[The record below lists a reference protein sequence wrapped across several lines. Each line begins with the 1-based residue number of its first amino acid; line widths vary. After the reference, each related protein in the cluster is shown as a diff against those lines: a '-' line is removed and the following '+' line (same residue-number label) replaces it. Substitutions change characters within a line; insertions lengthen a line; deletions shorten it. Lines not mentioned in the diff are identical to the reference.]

1 MTIPPLKYSL
11 LFISLVLV
19 SPAGSSSPCIPTI
32 FLSLL
37 PEAFFPFL
45 SFKCWCSLEVLCLL
59 LFILHILT
67 EQLTPISSI
76 KFHILRTLKSIF
88 LTQAS
93 LMSSIPINWLMRHLC
108 LDNLEAFHLNLS
120 KAKPFILPFILYL
133 LFSEW
138 DHHLLIAKSE
148 T

>member
-1 MTIPPLKYSL
+1 MTTPSLKYSL
-11 LFISLVLV
+11 LFTSLVLV
-19 SPAGSSSPCIPTI
+19 SPAGFLLPVFQPSFSVSSLRPSSPSCP
-32 FLSLL
+32 LMLV
-37 PEAFFPFL
+37 FFRSPMP
-45 SFKCWCSLEVLCLL
+45 SS

-76 KFHILRTLKSIF
+76 KFHILMTLKSIF

-138 DHHLLIAKSE
+138 YHHLLIAKSE